1 MTSPIPNSR
10 SPRSNSDAVSSEEER
25 GCAGGG
31 GSVGRTGTGEAVG
44 AVAVAGLSGA
54 AAGFG
59 RGPLANSG
67 LPTGGFESGLAGA
80 GLSGAAALACGDGA
94 AGAGNSAVGARPE
107 GDPLATRFGVA
118 SAAFPPAGAGLAPGL
133 VAVEADDGAGLSAIF
148 SHAGRI
154 SKKAPPPASARM
166 MTRTAAR
173 PAPRGRAL
181 CFDCAPSVS

>member
-25 GCAGGG
+25 GCAGGD
-31 GSVGRTGTGEAVG
+31 GSVGTTGTGEAVG
-44 AVAVAGLSGA
+44 AVAGLSGA

-59 RGPLANSG
+59 REPLANSG

-107 GDPLATRFGVA
+107 GDPLAPRLGVA
-118 SAAFPPAGAGLAPGL
+118 SAAFPPAGAGLAPGPA
-133 VAVEADDGAGLSAIF
+133 AVGADDGARLSAIF
-148 SHAGRI
+148 SPAGRMR
-154 SKKAPPPASARM
+154 KKAPPPASARM
-166 MTRTAAR
+166 TTRAAAR
-173 PAPRGRAL
+173 PAPRG
-181 CFDCAPSVS
+181 